1 MDQNFFNNFFKIA
14 TANPENIPEEDDN
27 RPVNGIGL
35 LDDNYGKN
43 KKIQIHLRILLRI
56 GYKTCSKWRLQ

>member
-1 MDQNFFNNFFKIA
+1 MA
-14 TANPENIPEEDDN
+14 TANPENIPEEEDN
-27 RPVNGIGL
+27 RPVKGIGS
-35 LDDNYGKN
+35 LDDDYGKN

>member
-1 MDQNFFNNFFKIA
+1 MA

-43 KKIQIHLRILLRI
+43 KKIRILLRI
-56 GYKTCSKWRLQ
+56 GYKTCSKWQLQ

>member
-1 MDQNFFNNFFKIA
+1 MDQNFFNNFFEMA

-27 RPVNGIGL
+27 GPVNGIGL

-43 KKIQIHLRILLRI
+43 KKI
-56 GYKTCSKWRLQ
+56 